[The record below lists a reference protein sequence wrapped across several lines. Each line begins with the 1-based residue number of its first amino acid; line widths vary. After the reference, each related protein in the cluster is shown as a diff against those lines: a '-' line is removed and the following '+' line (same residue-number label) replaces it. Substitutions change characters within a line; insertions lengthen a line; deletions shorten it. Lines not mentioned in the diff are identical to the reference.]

1 MQSLRD
7 TISGMEGAG
16 RALWHFNFAELSV
29 LKAMAR
35 VALDCGVPIIAG
47 TSEGERA
54 FVGARE
60 AAALVASYR
69 AQGIPLYL
77 NADHTKSFDK
87 VKEAVEAGYDAVIFD
102 GSALPLDENIR
113 ETKRVVEYVRM
124 ASPRTIV
131 EGEVGYI
138 GVNSKV
144 LDAVPDGIQKTSVED
159 AARFVRETGVDL
171 FAPAVG
177 NIHGMLKSGKEPE
190 LDIDL
195 IRRIKAA
202 LRGAQGKQVP
212 LVLHGAS
219 GNTDADI
226 RSAIAAGIGII
237 HINTE
242 VRVAWRQALDAACAA
257 DPDEVAPY
265 KLLKAAEDAAYVA
278 MRGKVLT

>member
-1 MQSLRD
+1 MHHGLRD
-7 TISGMEGAG
+7 TISGMEGTG

-35 VALDCGVPIIAG
+35 VAMDCGVPIIAG
-47 TSEGERA
+47 TSEGERE
-54 FVGARE
+54 FVGVHE

-69 AQGIPLYL
+69 ARGIPLYL

-102 GSALPLDENIR
+102 GSALPLEENIKEMR
-113 ETKRVVEYVRM
+113 RVVEYVRM
-124 ASPRTIV
+124 ANPRMIV

-144 LDAVPDGIQKTSVED
+144 LDAVPDGIQKVSVED
-159 AARFVRETGVDL
+159 ATRFVRETGVDL

-195 IRRIKAA
+195 IRRIKTAV
-202 LRGAQGKQVP
+202 KIP

-226 RSAIAAGIGII
+226 RAAIRAGIGII

-242 VRVAWRQALDAACAA
+242 VRVAWRKALDAACGA
-257 DPDEVAPY
+257 DADEVAPY
-265 KLLKAAEDAAYVA
+265 KLLRGAEDAAYAA
-278 MRGKVLT
+278 MRRKISIWEK

>member
-7 TISGMEGAG
+7 TISGMEGTG

-29 LKAMAR
+29 LKAAAR
-35 VALDCGVPIIAG
+35 VAVDYGVPIIIG
-47 TSEGERA
+47 TSEGERE
-54 FVGARE
+54 FVGVHE
-60 AAALVASYR
+60 VVALVASYR
-69 AQGIPLYL
+69 ARGIPLYL

-87 VKEAVEAGYDAVIFD
+87 VKEVVDAGYDAVIFD
-102 GSALPLDENIR
+102 GSALPLEENIR
-113 ETKRVVEYVRM
+113 ETRRVVEYVRM
-124 ASPRTIV
+124 ANPRMIV

-138 GVNSKV
+138 GVNSKL
-144 LDAVPDGIQKTSVED
+144 LDAVPDGVQKTTVED
-159 AARFVRETGVDL
+159 AMRFVRETGVDL

-195 IRRIKAA
+195 IRRIKEA
-202 LRGAQGKQVP
+202 LRVAQGKQVP

-226 RSAIAAGIGII
+226 RAAIAAGISIV

-242 VRVAWRQALDAACAA
+242 VRVAWRKALDVACVAN
-257 DPDEVAPY
+257 PDEVAPY
-265 KLLKAAEDAAYVA
+265 KLLRGAEEAAYEA
-278 MRGKVLT
+278 MRGKIMI

>member
-7 TISGMEGAG
+7 TISSVGGAG

-29 LKAMAR
+29 LKAMAH
-35 VALDCGVPIIAG
+35 VAADCGVPIIAG
-47 TSEGERA
+47 TSEGERG
-54 FVGARE
+54 FVGAYE

-69 AQGIPLYL
+69 KRGIPLYL
-77 NADHTKSFDK
+77 NADHTKSFEK
-87 VKEAVEAGYDAVIFD
+87 IREAVEAGYDAVIFD
-102 GSALPLDENIR
+102 GSALPLEENIR
-113 ETKRVVEYVRM
+113 ETRRVVEYVRM
-124 ASPRTIV
+124 ANPRVIV

-144 LDAVPDGIQKTSVED
+144 LEAVPDGVEKTSVED
-159 AARFVRETGVDL
+159 AVRFVRETGVDL

-190 LDIDL
+190 LDIGL
-195 IRRIKAA
+195 ISRIKMAV
-202 LRGAQGKQVP
+202 KIP

-226 RSAIAAGIGII
+226 RAAIAAGIGII

-242 VRVAWRQALDAACAA
+242 VRVAWRKALDAACAA
-257 DPDEVAPY
+257 NPDEVAPY
-265 KLLKAAEDAAYVA
+265 KLLAGPEEAAYA
-278 MRGKVLT
+278 AIRGKVMIC